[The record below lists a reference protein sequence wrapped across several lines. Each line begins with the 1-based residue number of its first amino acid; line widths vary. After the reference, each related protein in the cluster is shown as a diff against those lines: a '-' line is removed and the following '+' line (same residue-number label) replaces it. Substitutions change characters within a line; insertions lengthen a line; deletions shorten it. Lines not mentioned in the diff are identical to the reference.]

1 MRILVILVAA
11 VIASVFVE
19 VLLVV
24 CGCTEFV
31 FLKLVFRTHSTKE
44 KLLEFLLC
52 CYSLYCCFCY
62 KGLFSFVMPTIQ
74 SIKMVG
80 LLEMNLIKIFMPL
93 LPVPLWNSREALVC
107 WQIVGICFDVAFQ
120 ATSDEKHVFL
130 QSILV
135 LLFGYYSIFSFFFF
149 AQPILRTIPIILSWF
164 ESLITNREAAIAAAA
179 IAVKEDSDEI
189 HATLLLEEKIR
200 ARERAEEVIDLVND
214 NDDEQAEERRIGSI
228 AKPSQWGEGT
238 SSLHT
243 LSYHDY
249 LNTTP
254 TVSLVIY
261 PLLMSTSY

>member
-1 MRILVILVAA
+1 MAVHSGQMEIQIALQLVEEQIYSPLMENISNLLKWFPTATPTESISVPFNETLLNLLKWLPTATLDWKILVRILVILVAA

-135 LLFGYYSIFSFFFF
+135 LLFGYYSIFSFFFLC
-149 AQPILRTIPIILSWF
+149 A
-164 ESLITNREAAIAAAA
+164 TNTSNNPNYF
-179 IAVKEDSDEI
+179 V
-189 HATLLLEEKIR
+189 
-200 ARERAEEVIDLVND
+200 LV
-214 NDDEQAEERRIGSI
+214 R
-228 AKPSQWGEGT
+228 
-238 SSLHT
+238 
-243 LSYHDY
+243 
-249 LNTTP
+249 
-254 TVSLVIY
+254 VSHN
-261 PLLMSTSY
+261 